1 MLGLGGTLSSLLTFW
16 LSSMRPLSVSKE
28 VCSTLLQ
35 FLSISL
41 SASSWLSSAI
51 PLATTLWFTK
61 LDHLCLRRSYW
72 RSSNFHWRR
81 MGDILL
87 CFGYLWASNLF
98 NKNIWR
104 IFNNRFRIF
113 HVCAE
118 VLNKGQNE
126 KSEWLRKIFQFF
138 GNP

>member
-35 FLSISL
+35 FLSIS
-41 SASSWLSSAI
+41 SCYYFVIYKIGPSLSSQK
-51 PLATTLWFTK
+51 LW
-61 LDHLCLRRSYW
+61 CYW

-81 MGDILL
+81 MGGILL

-113 HVCAE
+113 HVCAK
-118 VLNKGQNE
+118 VLNKFIKVYRIYKTSKQM
-126 KSEWLRKIFQFF
+126 RKTPALTLLSVHIK
-138 GNP
+138 